1 MLLIGRRSFD
11 PGAGTRNMMDEDG
24 EHSNGP
30 SREQQDS
37 TDVKRNKAEDTK
49 INILSN
55 IQSMMPGES

>member
-1 MLLIGRRSFD
+1 
-11 PGAGTRNMMDEDG
+11 MMDEDG